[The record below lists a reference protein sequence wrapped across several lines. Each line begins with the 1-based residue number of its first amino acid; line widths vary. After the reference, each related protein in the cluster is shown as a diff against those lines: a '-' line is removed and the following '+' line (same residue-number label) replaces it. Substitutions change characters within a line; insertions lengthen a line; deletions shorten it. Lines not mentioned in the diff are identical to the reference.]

1 MWTQPLSIHTT
12 QRWAILSLLSF
23 SVLISA
29 QPLNADS
36 VESLAR
42 QVADLEATLAR
53 IRGDDPYIV
62 IDTARNRLT
71 IRQNSSV
78 VRTATCATGSGK
90 VLLGKAGE
98 TWNFLTPRRVF
109 SVTKKTRN
117 PIWKK
122 PVWAF
127 VEKNRDAPVLPWAFE
142 RLDPNTLGAYA
153 LELENSYAIHG
164 TLYPALLGR
173 HITHGCVR
181 LGDDDL
187 AMAFTV
193 VHVGTP
199 VYVF

>member
-1 MWTQPLSIHTT
+1 MSTPRIYRS
-12 QRWAILSLLSF
+12 AILSLWGL
-23 SVLISA
+23 LMLLA
-29 QPLNADS
+29 LTPLCANNDDL
-36 VESLAR
+36 LAR
-42 QVADLEATLAR
+42 QVADLEAKLAR
-53 IRGDDPYIV
+53 IRGNDPYIV

-71 IRQNSSV
+71 IRRDDEIIRESS
-78 VRTATCATGSGK
+78 CATGSGK
-90 VLLGKAGE
+90 VLLGKTGE

-127 VEKNRDAPVLPWAFE
+127 VEKNREAPVLPWAFE

-164 TLYPALLGR
+164 TLYPSLLGR

-181 LGDDDL
+181 LGDEDL
-187 AMAFTV
+187 ETAFQV
-193 VHVGTP
+193 VSVGTP
-199 VYVF
+199 VYIF